1 MRLYIQ
7 TKDGQ
12 PINHPAFEENL
23 MEAFGEIP
31 GDWEPFSRVER
42 PVLGVYQLLENQEA
56 VYAKVDGIWTD
67 VWSVREMT
75 AQERQAVIDFYI
87 KNAQQLVEEA
97 MAQAIT
103 SRDLQATDLAKSVW
117 QEYIDTL
124 ETFVVEDIFNPV
136 LPIPPRLDTDG
147 TPMSL
152 NASGNAPN
160 VID

>member
-23 MEAFGEIP
+23 MQAFGEIP
-31 GDWEPFSRVER
+31 SDWEPFSRVER

-75 AQERQAVIDFYI
+75 AQERQAVIDFYTE
-87 KNAQQLVEEA
+87 NARQLVEEA

-124 ETFVVEDIFNPV
+124 ETFVVADIFSPV
-136 LPIPPRLDTDG
+136 LPIPPRFDTDG

>member
-1 MRLYIQ
+1 MHLYIQ

-31 GDWEPFSRVER
+31 GDWEPFFRVER
-42 PVLGVYQLLENQEA
+42 PVPGVYEILESNEA
-56 VYAKVDGIWTD
+56 VYAKVNGVWTD
-67 VWSVREMT
+67 VWSVRGMT
-75 AQERQAVIDFYI
+75 AQERQAVIDLRTE
-87 KNAQQLVEEA
+87 NARQLVDEA
-97 MAQAIT
+97 IAQAIT
-103 SRDLQATDLAKSVW
+103 NRDLQATDLAKSVW

-124 ETFVVEDIFNPV
+124 GTFVVEDIFNPV
-136 LPIPPRLDTDG
+136 LPIPPRFDTDG

-152 NASGNAPN
+152 NASGGAPN